1 MKTKSIT
8 QAVFE
13 TTWNLEGFVYT
24 ETSLIPAQNER
35 EGLKFIKRGLG
46 GKKYD
51 VLVSAIYMG
60 QK

>member
-1 MKTKSIT
+1 MTTEPTT

-24 ETSLIPAQNER
+24 ETSIIPAQNER
-35 EGLKFIKRGLG
+35 EGLEFIKRGLG
-46 GKKYD
+46 GKKYE
-51 VLVSAIYMG
+51 VLVSAIYIG